1 MSIYLFCYIN
11 MKLSDYLNECQKFT
25 ERAYLFSNKLNQ
37 QILNGKYGNT
47 EGYQEKTVQDLGEVM
62 KRDQEKNNLLG
73 HENQNLV
80 NVHVGGFCHDH
91 QNRLKD

>member
-1 MSIYLFCYIN
+1 MGT
-11 MKLSDYLNECQKFT
+11 QKVI
-25 ERAYLFSNKLNQ
+25 RK
-37 QILNGKYGNT
+37 K
-47 EGYQEKTVQDLGEVM
+47 KTVQDLGEVM

-91 QNRLKD
+91 QNRLKDWSDYLLKMFLYLINRSDDPKKTTIQIFFINCQLVLLSL

>member
-1 MSIYLFCYIN
+1 M
-11 MKLSDYLNECQKFT
+11 
-25 ERAYLFSNKLNQ
+25 
-37 QILNGKYGNT
+37 GNT
-47 EGYQEKTVQDLGEVM
+47 GTQKVIRKKTVQDLGEVM